1 MHDEKS
7 SLHDVQTALRKYNRT
22 NSTTVHY
29 CYIYLR
35 LSLLFRNSYLE
46 FGYYEI
52 FLIVLFRS
60 VFTFQFELDEITVK
74 CLFFEF
80 GDPGYQYN
88 FTAKPDSHPSAGGNS
103 NLFFAEINYPLQ
115 SEDDVLLCCIV
126 GEKDAGMLHS
136 LALLFFSWMFY
147 MFFLDSCLVITF
159 IP

>member
-1 MHDEKS
+1 MQDEKS
-7 SLHDVQTALRKYNRT
+7 SLQDVQTALRKYNRT

-46 FGYYEI
+46 FGYYQI

-88 FTAKPDSHPSAGGNS
+88 FVK
-103 NLFFAEINYPLQ
+103 
-115 SEDDVLLCCIV
+115 
-126 GEKDAGMLHS
+126 
-136 LALLFFSWMFY
+136 
-147 MFFLDSCLVITF
+147 
-159 IP
+159 